1 MLWNFYHKLKFVI
14 LIFCI
19 FCVLCP
25 IAKADENIEENFSEI
40 PQDISQNLEENIQNP
55 ENVKDKHFQILE
67 KLNPKSIISDVFSSF
82 KDTFK
87 NLASPFLC
95 IIGVIILSSVFGCMS
110 ESFGK
115 NSTVFD
121 NISLLILILFIIIPL
136 DACTIIVGDACKKM
150 CAFMLSFVPSMTA
163 LYTSSGCT
171 STALASSALC
181 SFGISA
187 LQLISTYFVIPAF
200 RVCVSLLCALSIC
213 KGFDISGVFS
223 FFKTLSFWCLGLI
236 MTLFCGILSIQTQIT
251 TSADTLAIKG
261 VKFSF
266 SRLVPVAGGMI
277 SDSLK
282 TVMSGAVY
290 LKGIAGGAGILYIL
304 YVALPPLCC
313 IGAIKLFLSLS
324 GMCAKITNLK
334 PQSTLLDGLSSLL
347 NLLFSACLCCS
358 LSFII
363 VLTIFM
369 KCSID
374 L

>member
-1 MLWNFYHKLKFVI
+1 M
-14 LIFCI
+14 
-19 FCVLCP
+19 
-25 IAKADENIEENFSEI
+25 DNFSTI
-40 PQDISQNLEENIQNP
+40 PHDISQNLEENI
-55 ENVKDKHFQILE
+55 ENTENIREKHSDILE
-67 KLNPKSIISDVFSSF
+67 KLNPKSIVSDVFSYFKESF
-82 KDTFK
+82 KT
-87 NLASPFLC
+87 LASPFLC
-95 IIGVIILSSVFGCMS
+95 IMGIIILSGLFGCMS
-110 ESFGK
+110 QSFGK
-115 NSTVFD
+115 NETSFD
-121 NISLLILILFIIIPL
+121 FISLLILILFIIVPL
-136 DACTIIVGDACKKM
+136 DKCTLIVGDACKKM
-150 CAFMLSFVPSMTA
+150 CAYMMSFVPSMTA

-171 STALASSALC
+171 STALASSAVC

-187 LQLISTYFVIPAF
+187 LQLISSFFVIPAF
-200 RVCVSLLCALSIC
+200 RVCVSLLCAMSLC

-236 MTLFCGILSIQTQIT
+236 MTLFCGILSIQTLIT

-313 IGAIKLFLSLS
+313 IGAIKLILSLS

>member
-1 MLWNFYHKLKFVI
+1 MLWNFYRKCKI
-14 LIFCI
+14 IFLLSCI
-19 FCVLCP
+19 VLFLSP
-25 IAKADENIEENFSEI
+25 FAKATGDLAAI
-40 PQDISQNLEENIQNP
+40 PDDISQNIEQNIDNP
-55 ENVKDKHFQILE
+55 ENVSQKHSEILE
-67 KLNPKSIISDVFSSF
+67 KLNPKSIISDIFSLF
-82 KDTFK
+82 KQNFRS
-87 NLASPFLC
+87 LASPFFC
-95 IIGVIILSSVFGCMS
+95 IMGIIILSGLFGCMS
-110 ESFGK
+110 QSFGK
-115 NSTVFD
+115 NETSFD
-121 NISLLILILFIIIPL
+121 FISLVVVILFIILPL
-136 DACTIIVGDACKKM
+136 DRCTVIVGDACKKM
-150 CAFMLSFVPSMTA
+150 CGFMISFVPSMTA

-171 STALASSALC
+171 STALASSAVC

-187 LQLISTYFVIPAF
+187 LQLIASYFVIPAF
-200 RVCVSLLCALSIC
+200 RVCVALLCAMSIC

-290 LKGIAGGAGILYIL
+290 LKGISGGAGILYIL
-304 YVALPPLCC
+304 YAALPPLCC
-313 IGAIKLFLSLS
+313 IGAIKLILTLC
-324 GMCAKITNLK
+324 GMCAKMTNQK
-334 PQSTLLDGLSSLL
+334 SQSTLLDGLSSLM

-369 KCSID
+369 KCSVD